1 MRLDWKKTPGRLRA
15 WFALAL
21 LAALLLVSGAP
32 ATADTAAPRSLDEAV
47 AQVERGHAGR
57 ILSARGE
64 RRNGGVVYTIRLLT
78 EDQQVRTFEVEGAEG
93 ARP

>member
-1 MRLDWKKTPGRLRA
+1 MRLDWKKTPGRPRA
-15 WFALAL
+15 WYALAL
-21 LAALLLVSGAP
+21 LAALLLGSGAP
-32 ATADTAAPRSLDEAV
+32 AMADTAAPRSLDEAV

-57 ILSARGE
+57 VLSARGE
-64 RRNGGVVYTIRLLT
+64 RRNGGVVYSIRLLT

>member
-1 MRLDWKKTPGRLRA
+1 MRLDWKKTCGRPRP

-21 LAALLLVSGAP
+21 LAVLLVAPGAP
-32 ATADTAAPRSLDEAV
+32 AVSDTNAPRSLDEAV
-47 AQVERGHAGR
+47 AQVERGQAGR
-57 ILSARGE
+57 VLSARGE
-64 RRNGGVVYTIRLLT
+64 RRNGAVVYTIRLLT

>member
-1 MRLDWKKTPGRLRA
+1 MRLDWKKTPGRPRP

-21 LAALLLVSGAP
+21 LAALLLVPGAP
-32 ATADTAAPRSLDEAV
+32 AVADTNGPRSLDEAV

-57 ILSARGE
+57 VLSARGE

>member
-1 MRLDWKKTPGRLRA
+1 MRLDWKKTPGRPRPWL
-15 WFALAL
+15 ALPL
-21 LAALLLVSGAP
+21 LAALLLAPGAP
-32 ATADTAAPRSLDEAV
+32 AVADTTAPRSLDEAV

-57 ILSARGE
+57 VLSARGE